1 MRGSSVQERAEEI
14 IRPIAEELGYTLV
27 EVSYKKEVA
36 GMTLWVC
43 IDREGGVDINDCE
56 RLSKALDQPLDDQ
69 DVTNGASYN
78 LNVSS
83 YGLDRAFKTDYD
95 FNKHLGQEI
104 VIKFYKPWN
113 GKKEIRAILKSFDKD
128 NITIEYDGEMH
139 TLSKKDTALIQ
150 KYIEF

>member
-27 EVSYKKEVA
+27 EVSYKKEVS

-128 NITIEYDGEMH
+128 NITIEYGSEVH

>member
-1 MRGSSVQERAEEI
+1 MKNNVIDRATEVI
-14 IRPIAEELGYTLV
+14 KPICNELGYHLV
-27 EVSYKKEVA
+27 DVVYKKELG

-43 IDREGGVDINDCE
+43 IDKEGGVDINDCE
-56 RLSKALDQPLDDQ
+56 RVSRALDEPLDEY

-78 LNVSS
+78 LNITS

-95 FNKHLGQEI
+95 FNKHLLQEI

-113 GKKEIRAILKSFDKD
+113 GKKEVKAMLLSHDKD
-128 NITIEYDGEMH
+128 SINIKYNDVEYNV
-139 TLSKKDTALIQ
+139 SKKDTALIQ

>member
-1 MRGSSVQERAEEI
+1 MKDSVADRARELI
-14 IRPIAEELGYTLV
+14 LPIAQDLGYVLV
-27 EVSYKKEVA
+27 EVTYKKELT
-36 GMTLWVC
+36 GMVLWVC
-43 IDREGGVDINDCE
+43 IDKEGGVDINDCE
-56 RLSKALDQPLDDQ
+56 RLSKALDQPLDDN
-69 DVTNGASYN
+69 DITNGASYS

-113 GKKEIRAILKSFDKD
+113 DKKEVRAILQSFDND
-128 NITIEYDGEMH
+128 TITVNYNNTDYVIA
-139 TLSKKDTALIQ
+139 KKDTALIQ